1 MVQIRPHIL
10 VVAIAT
16 LLHVL
21 QVCVAG
27 NQSSHGVLSSNRGQ
41 LESSPAPRTRHS
53 KMIVKISGSMIA
65 LEGSSL
71 ELGVGAMVVQLQGT
85 ERAKPFASY

>member
-1 MVQIRPHIL
+1 MVQMRPHIL

-41 LESSPAPRTRHS
+41 LESSPARTRHS